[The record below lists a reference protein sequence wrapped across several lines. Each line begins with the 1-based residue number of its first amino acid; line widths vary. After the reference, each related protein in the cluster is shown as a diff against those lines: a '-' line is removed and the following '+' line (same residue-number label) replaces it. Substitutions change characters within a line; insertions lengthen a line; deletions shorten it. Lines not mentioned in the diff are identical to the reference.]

1 MSKVGYFMQFLQSVE
16 FIILIGFV
24 TFVIILGFGYRML
37 VKPTQKN
44 KKYNKNTVNKK
55 VNVSNKQLT
64 SLIEKAQSSRE
75 DLRLLLKALLQTEKT
90 EYKEFY
96 QKLRVFDKK
105 ELSKMDLSDFDD
117 LLTDLKKSC

>member
-1 MSKVGYFMQFLQSVE
+1 MQFLQSVE
-16 FIILIGFV
+16 FLILIGFV
-24 TFVIILGFGYRML
+24 TFVIILSFGYRML

-44 KKYNKNTVNKK
+44 KKYNKTTTNKK
-55 VNVSNKQLT
+55 VNISNKQLT

-75 DLRLLLKALLQTEKT
+75 DLRLLLKSLLQTEKT

-105 ELSKMDLSDFDD
+105 ELSKVELSDFDD
-117 LLTDLKKSC
+117 LLTELKKSY

>member
-1 MSKVGYFMQFLQSVE
+1 MQFLQSVE
-16 FIILIGFV
+16 FMILVGFV
-24 TFVIILGFGYRML
+24 TFVVILIFGYRML

-44 KKYNKNTVNKK
+44 KKYNKNKK

-64 SLIEKAQSSRE
+64 SLIEKAPSSRE

-105 ELSKMDLSDFDD
+105 ELSKMDLSDFDE

>member
-1 MSKVGYFMQFLQSVE
+1 MQFLQSVE

-44 KKYNKNTVNKK
+44 KKYNKNTTNKK

-64 SLIEKAQSSRE
+64 TLIEKAQSSRE

-105 ELSKMDLSDFDD
+105 ELSKIDLSDFDD

>member
-1 MSKVGYFMQFLQSVE
+1 MQFLQSVE
-16 FIILIGFV
+16 FMILVGFV
-24 TFVIILGFGYRML
+24 TFVVILIFGYRML
-37 VKPTQKN
+37 VKPTKKN
-44 KKYNKNTVNKK
+44 KKYNKNKK
-55 VNVSNKQLT
+55 VNVSNKQLI

-105 ELSKMDLSDFDD
+105 ELSKMDLSDFDE